1 VTRGGFR
8 SGGTGAVRTTLG
20 RSEGRVAWDAPH
32 EVLLAF
38 AGELHD
44 GGIPLCE
51 EFAEMILVQLA
62 DDKHA
67 VSPSLAVA
75 ELFAEPMTAAES
87 VSTLVLATAAA
98 RARDAGL
105 DDESLLRLMALA
117 TVFAARFESYL
128 AERGTADRA

>member
-1 VTRGGFR
+1 MK
-8 SGGTGAVRTTLG
+8 TTLG
-20 RSEGRVAWDAPH
+20 RSEGGIAWDAPH
-32 EVLLAF
+32 EALLAL
-38 AGELHD
+38 AAELHD
-44 GGIPLCE
+44 AGILLCE
-51 EFAEMILVQLA
+51 EFSEMILVHLA
-62 DDKHA
+62 DDKQA
-67 VSPSLAVA
+67 LAPSQGVA

-117 TVFAARFESYL
+117 TVFAARFDSFL

>member
-1 VTRGGFR
+1 MK
-8 SGGTGAVRTTLG
+8 TTLG
-20 RSEGRVAWDAPH
+20 RSEGGVAWDAPH
-32 EVLLAF
+32 EALLAF
-38 AGELHD
+38 AAELHD
-44 GGIPLCE
+44 AGIPLCE
-51 EFAEMILVQLA
+51 EFSEMILVHLA
-62 DDKHA
+62 DDKQA
-67 VSPSLAVA
+67 VSPSRAVA